1 MKIPAKDAA
10 LAIPLNSVEKVFRRL
25 TDEHELDIFLVRGST
40 GFVIA
45 LEIHKLPQ
53 NIRLPEL
60 EDGDVLAVEFM
71 KQDGVLRIG
80 LSTAN
85 YVDVFYVL
93 VDDLVE
99 SIITNQGLEA
109 GSRAVMTRLHR
120 WKRLLE
126 ASSQG
131 LSKSAQKGLFGELNV
146 LRSVIGAVGNSN
158 GVEAWLGPEGGTRDF
173 ELNSTGIEVKTT
185 AGKGLLH
192 VRLSSERQ
200 LEIVAVERLF
210 LWCVS
215 IEKSEIG
222 KTLNE
227 MIDSIRTSIGSDY
240 EILESFDSK
249 LMRSGYSPNDHGRY
263 TTKYII
269 RDEHIYQI
277 LEGFPRITTADIP
290 NCVFDV
296 NYSIDIEACET
307 WRQAPA
313 AIWEINP

>member
-1 MKIPAKDAA
+1 MRITAKDAA
-10 LAIPLNSVEKVFRRL
+10 LAIPTESVEKVFRRL

-40 GFVIA
+40 SFVIA

-53 NIRLPEL
+53 NVRLPEL

-71 KQDGVLRIG
+71 KQEGVLRIG
-80 LSTAN
+80 LSSTN
-85 YVDVFYVL
+85 YVDIFYVL
-93 VDDLVE
+93 IDDLVE

-109 GSRAVMTRLHR
+109 GSLAAMTRLHR

-126 ASSQG
+126 ASTQG
-131 LSKSAQKGLFGELNV
+131 LSRSAQKGLFGELNV
-146 LRSVIGAVGNSN
+146 LRSIIGTVGNSR
-158 GVEAWLGPEGGTRDF
+158 GVEAWFGPEGGTRDF
-173 ELNSTGIEVKTT
+173 ELNKTGIEVKTT

-200 LEIVAVERLF
+200 LEVVAVERLF

-215 IEKSEIG
+215 IERSEIG

-227 MIDSIRTSIGSDY
+227 VIEGVRTLIGVDY
-240 EILESFDSK
+240 ETLESFESK
-249 LMRSGYSPNDHGRY
+249 LMRCGYSPSDHSRY

-296 NYSIDIEACET
+296 NYSIDLEACEP

-313 AIWEINP
+313 AIWEVNP